1 MLKCIFCTILCI
13 LNQINAKRQISIS
26 PNVNDELEIEI
37 TNSGSDQHFLII
49 EKPGRNFEKAYTFNR
64 TYQYKDSNTGKYPLD
79 PIHFTIFG
87 IVNNTKVHESSKIA
101 YFWCTSLRRNLKAT
115 QSKGCSFSCIISI
128 RFQSK
133 MQFLFVRFR
142 ASNKSLHSQY
152 YASSVYYWL
161 ELWWVKCSQWQGL
174 FFISHFFE

>member
-1 MLKCIFCTILCI
+1 MLKCIFCTICI
-13 LNQINAKRQISIS
+13 LSQINAKRQISIS

-87 IVNNTKVHESSKIA
+87 IVNNTKVFGSSKVT
-101 YFWCTSLRRNLKAT
+101 YFWWILKAKLWGD
-115 QSKGCSFSCIISI
+115 SIIRMFIFMHHFNPISVKNATLI
-128 RFQSK
+128 R
-133 MQFLFVRFR
+133 L
-142 ASNKSLHSQY
+142 
-152 YASSVYYWL
+152 
-161 ELWWVKCSQWQGL
+161 
-174 FFISHFFE
+174 I